1 MVDRSFRHLW
11 RARDA
16 DESGREAE
24 TVSCEDQLHFVLAAQ
39 LVSVIRWQKQEQIVV
54 RRGGAGCRPRPYQS
68 HVYDNCDEC
77 EELLCFSQQ
86 LSWQKIFHYKLI
98 TTILSVLSVLCP
110 GRCTA
115 APCTAFHIV
124 FGSSIHIF
132 VSDFDMWRNL
142 IKQTTNSIKIPKC
155 KEKDLK

>member
-1 MVDRSFRHLW
+1 MTENFSLQIDYYNIVS
-11 RARDA
+11 
-16 DESGREAE
+16 
-24 TVSCEDQLHFVLAAQ
+24 TVSAVP
-39 LVSVIRWQKQEQIVV
+39 
-54 RRGGAGCRPRPYQS
+54 G
-68 HVYDNCDEC
+68 
-77 EELLCFSQQ
+77 
-86 LSWQKIFHYKLI
+86 
-98 TTILSVLSVLCP
+98 P